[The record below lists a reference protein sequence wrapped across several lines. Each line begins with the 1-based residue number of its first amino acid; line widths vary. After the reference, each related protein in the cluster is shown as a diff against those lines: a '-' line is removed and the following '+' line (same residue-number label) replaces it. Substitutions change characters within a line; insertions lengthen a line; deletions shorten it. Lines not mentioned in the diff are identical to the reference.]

1 MTKLILNLFTIC
13 LLALNTIQA
22 TNDSNTPNPVEDN
35 TIILSFEGWNT
46 EFVELRFF
54 DKSGT
59 QLFLEKLNTK
69 DIEAKRYNLKELTP
83 GTYMV
88 EISDNVKIAERK
100 IMFHENGILMSE
112 EDNVVFKP
120 FFAKRDDKVL
130 INQLILGNAAKLQ
143 IRDEANNVLH
153 EEFVLGENTIA
164 KTFDV
169 KQLPTGYYSFVI
181 QTQGK
186 LFQKTFYL

>member
-22 TNDSNTPNPVEDN
+22 TNDSNTPNPLEDN